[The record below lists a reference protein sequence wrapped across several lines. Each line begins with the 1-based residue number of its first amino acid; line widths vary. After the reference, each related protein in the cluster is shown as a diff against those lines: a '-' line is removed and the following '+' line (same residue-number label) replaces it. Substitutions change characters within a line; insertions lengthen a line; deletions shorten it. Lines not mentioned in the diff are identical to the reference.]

1 MSRSKADTSGGIGA
15 AGSGGGGGGSVLDG
29 SWRASLMRGLGGEE
43 AACPARCTL
52 NRAEQLADSRVFAA
66 HPSGNDAVLA
76 TARGGA
82 SAANALSRVQLGA
95 DGHRRAAADVP
106 VPFPSTSAA
115 WAASALALGSS
126 EGRVFVFRQAPDVLD
141 ASAAGVLVVPKQ
153 RDNRSHSTAAGAY
166 THSSCVPAVQVGA
179 GARVVG
185 AHTTKLCVWDAEA
198 GAATRHLR
206 VSSGTVLCASL
217 APAASNDLVAT
228 GSATGGATLVDVR
241 APGDPPWRASHPG
254 VVRHAALS
262 PLLGHVLA
270 TASDAGDIKIWDLRM
285 SGGTGPV
292 LAVPHAL
299 GPLAGVAWSPAH
311 AELLAATG
319 LSGATKLLNL
329 RRPPSFAVWSLA
341 TRSPGIGCAF
351 TASAC
356 DEPTSVLLAASA
368 AGEVSSIGLSPTF
381 MESLSTTSASGGG
394 GGGGGGDE
402 TEEDCRRLV
411 YLRHLKQAEQS
422 VRAAVKSLA
431 RAGDTEA
438 AIRVAATLRS
448 HVPRALPDD
457 CTRAEAAAA
466 FADDLR
472 GCRDALPP
480 LLGYKVPRALR
491 TLELGVRF
499 AHHGKQGEWAAV
511 AQLVGE
517 HLDIGRLRDPCVSDR
532 AYTEEEVERAKQFL
546 VALQPEVYASV
557 VHGLSRHSWTLGVD
571 VFLLTEPLLEECTG
585 MDDADVRTVAR
596 GLLGG
601 LVTDTVG
608 DDEQL
613 ATSASAPPR
622 VLSAGDHIS
631 ELRRLRLVTGLLR
644 LPDSADRIIN
654 AVEEGIDV
662 ANVLEVRSAAVV
674 RLYVSALMH
683 KRRFARVVWA
693 ADAVDAAYPRSPAA
707 AALRGVADQLTAR
720 IRQGLEKQKKRCSGA
735 AADALQGH
743 ALIEALP
750 GVVGLAAEATGLCR
764 RLVYQYHRNLSV
776 HQPRPA
782 GKLSEKLEEVV
793 QCAEEARGV
802 VAAVV
807 RRALS
812 AAPAVRKECEA
823 ILQKSAAGLVET
835 IQETPLDK
843 STAGSLG
850 TLARQAVAHIEAL
863 LTSIQV

>member
-1 MSRSKADTSGGIGA
+1 MSRSKADTSGGISA
-15 AGSGGGGGGSVLDG
+15 SGGGVCVSVLDG
-29 SWRASLMRGLGGEE
+29 SWRASLMRGLRGEE
-43 AACPARCTL
+43 AACPARCAL
-52 NRAEQLADSRVFAA
+52 NRAEQLADSRVVAA
-66 HPSGNDAVLA
+66 HPSGTDAVLA

-95 DGHRRAAADVP
+95 DGHRRAVADVA

-115 WAASALALGSS
+115 WAGSTLALGSS
-126 EGRVFVFRQAPDVLD
+126 EGRIFVFRQAPDVLD
-141 ASAAGVLVVPKQ
+141 AAAAEVLVVPRQ

-166 THSSCVPAVQVGA
+166 THSSCVPAVQVGT
-179 GARVVG
+179 GGRVVG

-198 GAATRHLR
+198 GVAARHLR

-270 TASDAGDIKIWDLRM
+270 TASDAGDVKIWDLRM
-285 SGGTGPV
+285 SGGAGPV
-292 LAVPHAL
+292 LAVPHGL

-311 AELLAATG
+311 AELLAANG

-368 AGEVSSIGLSPTF
+368 AGEVTSIGLSPTF
-381 MESLSTTSASGGG
+381 MESLSAAAP

-466 FADDLR
+466 FAEDLR

-480 LLGYKVPRALR
+480 LLGYKAPRALR

-499 AHHGKQGEWAAV
+499 AHHGKQGEWEAV
-511 AQLVGE
+511 VRLVGE
-517 HLDIGRLRDPCVSDR
+517 HLDIERLRDPCGSDT

-571 VFLLTEPLLEECTG
+571 VFLLTAPLLEECTG
-585 MDDADVRTVAR
+585 MDDADVRAVAR

-608 DDEQL
+608 DHEQL

-644 LPDSADRIIN
+644 LPDSADRIID

-662 ANVLEVRSAAVV
+662 ANVLEVRCAAVV

-743 ALIEALP
+743 TLIEALP
-750 GVVGLAAEATGLCR
+750 GVLGLAAEATGLCR

-850 TLARQAVAHIEAL
+850 PLARQAVAHIEAL